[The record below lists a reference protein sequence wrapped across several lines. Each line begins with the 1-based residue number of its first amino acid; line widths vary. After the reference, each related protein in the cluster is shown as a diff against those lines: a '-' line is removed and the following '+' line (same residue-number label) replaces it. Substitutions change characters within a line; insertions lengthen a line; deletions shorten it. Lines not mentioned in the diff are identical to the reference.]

1 MKLYSTRRL
10 SPDVGLREAIFRG
23 LPPDN
28 GLYMPIHIPRL
39 SESFFKNLSHLSL
52 QAIAFEVSLALIGDE
67 VPENELKKIVE
78 EAIDFEAPVVEVE
91 GNIHALELF
100 HGPTLAF
107 KDFGARFMA
116 RLMGYFLNE
125 KKETIHILVAT
136 SGDTGSAVAHGFL
149 DVDGIRVTILYPSG
163 KVSEIQE
170 KQLTTFGKNITAL
183 EVKGT
188 FDDCQRMVK
197 EAFLDKELSEKF
209 RLASANSINIARL
222 IPQSFY
228 YFYAFGQLA
237 NKGKPIV
244 FCTPSGNF
252 GNLCGGIIAKKMG
265 LPVAK
270 FVAAT
275 NANHIVPT
283 YLETGKF
290 EPKPSVQTI
299 ANAMDVGNP
308 SNFPRLH
315 HLYEESW
322 EKERQELVGKWYND
336 EQILRAI
343 REVDERTGYV
353 MCPHS
358 AVGYLGIRDYLQES
372 RKGELGIFLATA
384 HPAKFADIVETAIE
398 EPVVLPER
406 LQEVLKKPKQAILME
421 NTFEALKSYLL
432 AL

>member
-116 RLMGYFLNE
+116 RLMGYFLKE

-149 DVDGIRVTILYPSG
+149 DVDGIQVTILYPSG

-237 NKGKPIV
+237 SKGKPIV

-275 NANHIVPT
+275 NANRIVPT